1 MPTEKSEL
9 NFYEITQHYLSNT
22 SMLNLFN
29 ILYDSEDRVYFMN
42 IFRNYIVNEDIERS
56 VVHYDAHEIDE
67 AEFPDNIAVKY
78 YNNPFLW
85 WVIGLFNDIVNPFEE
100 FDADDQVFL
109 KILKASFLFQL
120 MQEISLIGSK

>member
-1 MPTEKSEL
+1 
-9 NFYEITQHYLSNT
+9 
-22 SMLNLFN
+22 
-29 ILYDSEDRVYFMN
+29 MN